1 MALPANATDPA
12 CMRFCRQ
19 RHPRQAHVDLFELM
33 QVGKLRDVGTL
44 SFISGELFFLIVIQK
59 VMGYPCYAK
68 ADKAFDYG
76 INI

>member
-1 MALPANATDPA
+1 
-12 CMRFCRQ
+12 
-19 RHPRQAHVDLFELM
+19 M

>member
-1 MALPANATDPA
+1 MALPA
-12 CMRFCRQ
+12 
-19 RHPRQAHVDLFELM
+19 HVDPFELM

-59 VMGYPCYAK
+59 VMGYPCYAM
-68 ADKAFDYG
+68 ADKVFDYG